1 MQHHSRISRDRA
13 TAALMD
19 VSASGCYYW
28 TGREDVNMRPDWMAW
43 EEEGKYFA
51 R

>member
-1 MQHHSRISRDRA
+1 MG
-13 TAALMD
+13 
-19 VSASGCYYW
+19 VSTSGRYYW
-28 TGREDVNMRPDWMAW
+28 TGREDVKMQPDWIGEW